1 MPKAK
6 KRQQEQLP
14 PEKDLSPD
22 DVDVYMNDDAV
33 KEETVINHDDN
44 KRTFVKVNE
53 NMSIKR

>member
-6 KRQQEQLP
+6 KQQQEQLP

-22 DVDVYMNDDAV
+22 DVV
-33 KEETVINHDDN
+33 KEETSINDN

-53 NMSIKR
+53 SMSIRR

>member
-6 KRQQEQLP
+6 KQQQEQLP

-22 DVDVYMNDDAV
+22 DAV
-33 KEETVINHDDN
+33 NKLTLIIHDDN

-53 NMSIKR
+53 TMSIRR